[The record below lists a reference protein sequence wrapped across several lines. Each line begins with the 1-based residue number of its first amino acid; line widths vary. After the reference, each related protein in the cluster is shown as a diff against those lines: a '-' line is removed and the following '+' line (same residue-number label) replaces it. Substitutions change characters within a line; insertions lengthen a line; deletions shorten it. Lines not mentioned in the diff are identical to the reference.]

1 MIAEFLEVVAALAV
15 VLGSLKGVEYFR
27 IRRLRSGN
35 TDANRRMSGSHNPGG
50 LSAGDKD
57 FLKGCFSQL
66 SSDLTIDRLKMERAL
81 TDTIRGESGKTR
93 SAIYE
98 SRR

>member
-1 MIAEFLEVVAALAV
+1 MISEFLEVVVAIAV
-15 VLGSLKGVEYFR
+15 VLGSLKGAEYYR

-35 TDANRRMSGSHNPGG
+35 AGANRRMSGSHNPGG
-50 LSAGDKD
+50 LSSGDND
-57 FLKGCFSQL
+57 FRKGCFSQL

-81 TDTIRGESGKTR
+81 TDTIREESGKTR